1 MFDLGQ
7 AIRQARR
14 VAVLCNWEFFRAP
27 LAGIVSM
34 HRDLGL
40 VDALGVG
47 MFLQTLRQRVANY
60 RIESR

>member
-1 MFDLGQ
+1 M
-7 AIRQARR
+7 
-14 VAVLCNWEFFRAP
+14 LCNWEFFRAP